1 MGEGKGE
8 DELKY
13 WRLDMAERQARV
25 TRETAETNVK
35 VELNVDGSGQ
45 FRITTGIRMFDHLL
59 SQLAQHG
66 IFDIKVSASG
76 PDQHHVVEDVAI
88 SLGKAFN
95 QALGK
100 KQGIVRMAH
109 AIVPMDE
116 ALAQVAVDIGG
127 RVYSVIEADFN
138 EAIIG
143 DLDADLVRHF
153 LVSFASEARINV
165 HARVLSGINDH
176 HKAEALFKALTR
188 ALDAATRIDERISG
202 RIPSTKEIIEG

>member
-1 MGEGKGE
+1 MT
-8 DELKY
+8 
-13 WRLDMAERQARV
+13 ERKATV
-25 TRETAETNVK
+25 ARETAETNIR
-35 VELNVDGSGQ
+35 VEFNIDGSGQ
-45 FRITTGIRMFDHLL
+45 FQITTGIRMFDHLL
-59 SQLAQHG
+59 SHLAQHG
-66 IFDIKVSASG
+66 VFDIKISASG

-116 ALAQVAVDIGG
+116 ALAEVAVDIGG

-138 EAIIG
+138 ETSIG

-153 LVSFASEARINV
+153 LISLASEAKINL
-165 HARVLSGINDH
+165 HAKVLSGINDH
-176 HKAEALFKALTR
+176 HKAEALFKALAR
-188 ALDAATRIDERISG
+188 ALDTATRIDERILG
-202 RIPSTKEIIEG
+202 RVPSTKEIIEG

>member
-1 MGEGKGE
+1 MT
-8 DELKY
+8 
-13 WRLDMAERQARV
+13 ERKATV
-25 TRETAETNVK
+25 ARETAETNIR
-35 VELNVDGSGQ
+35 VEFNIDGSGQ
-45 FRITTGIRMFDHLL
+45 FQITTGIRMFDHLL
-59 SQLAQHG
+59 SHLAQHG
-66 IFDIKVSASG
+66 VFDIKISASG

-116 ALAQVAVDIGG
+116 ALAEIAVDIGG

-138 EAIIG
+138 EANIG

-153 LVSFASEARINV
+153 LVSLASEAKINLHV
-165 HARVLSGINDH
+165 KVLSGINDH
-176 HKAEALFKALTR
+176 HKAEALFKALAR
-188 ALDAATRIDERISG
+188 ALDTATRIDERIAG
-202 RIPSTKEIIEG
+202 RVPSTKEIIEE

>member
-1 MGEGKGE
+1 MT
-8 DELKY
+8 
-13 WRLDMAERQARV
+13 ERKATV
-25 TRETAETNVK
+25 ARETAETNIR
-35 VELNVDGSGQ
+35 VEFNIDGSGQ
-45 FRITTGIRMFDHLL
+45 FQITTGIRMFDHLL
-59 SQLAQHG
+59 SHIAQHG
-66 IFDIKVSASG
+66 VFDIKISASG

-116 ALAQVAVDIGG
+116 ALAEIAVDIGG

-138 EAIIG
+138 EANIG

-153 LVSFASEARINV
+153 LVSLASEAKINLHV
-165 HARVLSGINDH
+165 KVLSGINDH
-176 HKAEALFKALTR
+176 HKAEALFKALAR
-188 ALDAATRIDERISG
+188 ALDTATRIDERIAG
-202 RIPSTKEIIEG
+202 RVPSTKEIIEE